1 MANFVVE
8 FLLTYVEKGSNIINI
23 KFNSKEATML
33 IKFILFISIF
43 FIVKKILE
51 KILAYKI
58 LKKISE

>member
-1 MANFVVE
+1 MANSVVE

-23 KFNSKEATML
+23 KFNSKEVTML

>member
-8 FLLTYVEKGSNIINI
+8 FLLTYVEKGSNIINV
-23 KFNSKEATML
+23 KLNSKEVTML
-33 IKFILFISIF
+33 IKFILFTSIF

>member
-23 KFNSKEATML
+23 KCNSKEVTML

>member
-8 FLLTYVEKGSNIINI
+8 FLLTYVEKGSNIINV
-23 KFNSKEATML
+23 KFNSKEVTML

-43 FIVKKILE
+43 FIVKKILD

>member
-23 KFNSKEATML
+23 KFNSKEVTML

>member
-8 FLLTYVEKGSNIINI
+8 FLLTYVEKGSNIINV
-23 KFNSKEATML
+23 KLNSKEVTML

>member
-23 KFNSKEATML
+23 KFNCKEVTML

-51 KILAYKI
+51 KTLAYKI

>member
-8 FLLTYVEKGSNIINI
+8 FLLTYVEKGSNIINV
-23 KFNSKEATML
+23 KFNSKEVTML

-43 FIVKKILE
+43 VIVKKILE
-51 KILAYKI
+51 KIFAYKI

>member
-8 FLLTYVEKGSNIINI
+8 FLLTYVEKGSNIINV
-23 KFNSKEATML
+23 KFNSKEVTML

>member
-8 FLLTYVEKGSNIINI
+8 FLLTYVEKGSNIIDV
-23 KFNSKEATML
+23 KFNSKEVTML